1 VAGFAETASMGA
13 ERSYAPAPMPG
24 NETRRFE
31 PFTCEQMASLLADAP
46 FPWWI
51 CGGQAID
58 LFLGYATRVHADVEV
73 GVLRRDQTA
82 LYAWLEDFEVHAASA
97 GTLRELR
104 GDDRGHGIDAPL
116 HGLWC
121 RPRGREPWAFEVL
134 LNEGTRDEWVFR
146 RDPRIRRPLAQAVG
160 RTIGRTQDHIPYL
173 EPELQLLFKAKAP
186 RPKDD
191 LDFAAALP
199 ALAPEQ
205 RRWLADALDTVHPTH
220 PWSQRLEPG
229 E

>member
-1 VAGFAETASMGA
+1 MVAQ
-13 ERSYAPAPMPG
+13 RSYALASMPG
-24 NETRRFE
+24 NENLRFE
-31 PFTCEQMASLLADAP
+31 PFTCKQMAALLADAP

-51 CGGQAID
+51 CGGHALD

-73 GVLRRDQTA
+73 GILRRDQAA
-82 LYAWLEDFEVHAASA
+82 LYAWLGDFEVHVANA
-97 GTLRELR
+97 GTLRVLEGEERER
-104 GDDRGHGIDAPL
+104 GIEAPV

-121 RPRGREPWAFEVL
+121 RPRGRQPWAFEIL
-134 LNEGTRDEWVFR
+134 LNEGTRDEWIFR
-146 RDPRIRRPLAQAVG
+146 RDPRIRRPLALALG
-160 RTIGRTQDHIPYL
+160 RTIAHTQDPIPYL

-186 RPKDD
+186 RPKDE

-205 RRWLADALDTVHPTH
+205 RGWLAEALDIVHPKHRWT
-220 PWSQRLEPG
+220 SQLREPG